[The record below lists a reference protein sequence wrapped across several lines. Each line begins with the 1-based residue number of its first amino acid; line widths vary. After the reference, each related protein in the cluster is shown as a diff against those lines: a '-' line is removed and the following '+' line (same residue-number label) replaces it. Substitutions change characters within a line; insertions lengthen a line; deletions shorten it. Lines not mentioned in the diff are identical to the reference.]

1 MSVIEKIQFFTAGCP
16 RSQIS
21 GKNLKKALTEMQVD
35 IEIEIIDE
43 PALFKE
49 HGVNSFPGI
58 KINGQLISEGGFL
71 SIERCKEILSE
82 QRS

>member
-1 MSVIEKIQFFTAGCP
+1 MIKEIQFFTAGCP

-21 GKNLKKALTEMQVD
+21 GKNLKRALKEMQID
-35 IEIEIIDE
+35 IEIEIIDA

-58 KINGQLISEGGFL
+58 KINSQLLSEGGFL
-71 SIERCKEILSE
+71 SIERCKELLSE
-82 QRS
+82 QKG